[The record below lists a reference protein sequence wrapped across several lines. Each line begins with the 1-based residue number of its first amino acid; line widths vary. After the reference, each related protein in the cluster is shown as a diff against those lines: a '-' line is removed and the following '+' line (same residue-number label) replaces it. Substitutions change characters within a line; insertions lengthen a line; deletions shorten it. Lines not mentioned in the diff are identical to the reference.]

1 MEPQISHPKQQIKQ
15 SPEENANFLSI
26 LTFGWITPLF
36 KLGYK
41 RPLQFEDLYPPTS
54 ILNTNFTVGN
64 FEQYW
69 NEELN
74 ISKEDPS
81 YTPNIQKVLFKLYK
95 KKMLLIGFI
104 SLLAVIATLLNP
116 LVLSFLI
123 DFVALSHT
131 QETYLSQG
139 FIYILSLFFLTAF
152 STYITNYCQQK
163 VLIMAIQTNSAI
175 AALIYRKSLRLSSAA
190 RIDFNSGKVINV
202 VSTDC
207 QRIQQMI
214 TTANNLWIAPI
225 QIIATIVMMCYSIG
239 YSALPG
245 IAVILIVTPFN
256 GALFN
261 QVKKIR
267 RTVAPI
273 TDRRVK
279 LMGEVLAGIRVIK
292 FFSWESSFLEKIESI
307 RNLELK
313 QIFKRALFFAAFGSI
328 VFAIPIIGSSISF
341 IVFSLQGPLDAA
353 KIFPV
358 LTWFQQLR
366 FPLMILPNLLL
377 SIAEYKIA
385 INRVTSLLLTDE
397 VEKQPD
403 YVKDSDFA
411 IQVTNGEFI
420 WETSEIDKKA
430 VPLKKLSKEKSDA
443 TIVDTSKEEKINIED
458 EPKKEINHL
467 RNINFKIKHGSL
479 VAIVGRVGSGKSSL
493 LNALIG
499 EMKKISGD
507 VKISGKL
514 SYAPQQAFIQNCSLK
529 ENILFGQEYQKD
541 RYLKTISDCAL
552 ERDLEI
558 LPDGDS
564 TEIGEKGINLSGG
577 QKLRVNLAR
586 CVYYNSD
593 IVLMD
598 DPLSAVDSH
607 VGKYLFETCIQ
618 ENLKG
623 KTRILVTHQ
632 LHFLSAADHIIYLSD
647 GEIKEQGAYQE
658 LLENGGEF
666 CNLMTSYGGVEE
678 SSTTSETETDVVI
691 DEKKVLIED
700 KKEMLNFMNQIKTN
714 ELMSK
719 EERNVGNVKFS
730 IYLAW
735 MKAAGGT
742 VTMTFLGLILIFSTG
757 MDLGQNFWLTLWSE
771 KKFPFLSLNN
781 YIIIFCAWG
790 IANILTTFS
799 TNLVFAVLSV
809 RATRK
814 LHYLAS
820 HRIFRSPV
828 SFFDSTPLGRIM
840 NRFSRDQDSVDNS
853 LSDVL
858 RMFCN
863 TTLRAISYFFLIIY
877 ATPYFIIALIPLL
890 CIYYVMQKVYRAT
903 SRELKRLDSIMRSPF
918 YSHFGESLQGIA
930 TIRAYK
936 EQSRFIAVLDE
947 RLNNTNSPYYLL
959 VTSSQWLSVRLQLIG
974 AFLVFFASLCGV
986 LSRYTISAA
995 VFGLAISYALQV
1007 TQTLFWCVNQFV
1019 NTEIAMNA
1027 VERIDYYGTKIEV
1040 EADFHKNTPAPP
1052 NWPRTGLIKFENVD
1066 VRYKPELPLVL
1077 KNVTFSIEDK
1087 EKIAIVGRTGS
1098 GKSTLMNSLFRIM
1111 EASSGKIIIDG
1122 IDISQI
1128 GLLEL
1133 RKGLSIIPQDPILF
1147 SGTFR
1152 TNLDPFNEHDENQLW
1167 DCLAR
1172 ANLKEKVIESGG
1184 LDSVV
1189 QEGGDNLSVGQ
1200 KQLICLA
1207 RSMLKRPRILVMD
1220 EATANVDYET
1230 DTFIQKALREDFK
1243 DATILT
1249 IAHRLNTIID
1259 YDKVLVFEAGELVE
1273 IGSPSELLEKPSG
1286 IFLGMVE
1293 ETGSVNAELLKNT
1306 VFDKI

>member
-69 NEELN
+69 NE
-74 ISKEDPS
+74 
-81 YTPNIQKVLFKLYK
+81 
-95 KKMLLIGFI
+95 
-104 SLLAVIATLLNP
+104 
-116 LVLSFLI
+116 
-123 DFVALSHT
+123 
-131 QETYLSQG
+131 
-139 FIYILSLFFLTAF
+139 
-152 STYITNYCQQK
+152 
-163 VLIMAIQTNSAI
+163 AI

-190 RIDFNSGKVINV
+190 RTDFNSGKVINV

-279 LMGEVLAGIRVIK
+279 LMGEVLAGIR
-292 FFSWESSFLEKIESI
+292 LEKIESI

-564 TEIGEKGINLSGG
+564 TEIGEK
-577 QKLRVNLAR
+577 A
-586 CVYYNSD
+586 
-593 IVLMD
+593 
-598 DPLSAVDSH
+598 H

-1220 EATANVDYET
+1220 EATSNVDYET